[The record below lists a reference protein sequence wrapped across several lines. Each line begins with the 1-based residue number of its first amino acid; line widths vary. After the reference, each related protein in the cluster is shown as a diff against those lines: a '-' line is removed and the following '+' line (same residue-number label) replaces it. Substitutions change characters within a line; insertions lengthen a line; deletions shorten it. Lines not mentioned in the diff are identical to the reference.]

1 MYVFNDKQR
10 FIEILRFPFAERAS
24 RNYCR
29 DDLRP
34 SFYEINTPFERDEA
48 NK

>member
-10 FIEILRFPFAERAS
+10 FIEILRFPFASSA

-34 SFYEINTPFERDEA
+34 SFYEINTRFERDEA